1 VGVPPPTGSGS
12 AQSGRRRSAASDHGR
27 AQHAGRRVGPSTTRG
42 EILDAARGL
51 FAELGFERTTLRGV
65 AARAGVNQALIY
77 HFFPTKDDLLTATID
92 LPIDPAFI
100 TEALRG
106 HPGHEGEEL
115 IRRAL
120 AAWRQPAVLQGF
132 QALLR
137 AGISHDHAAGMLRD
151 LLSTTLLNAFAE
163 FTDRPDARL
172 RAALVGSQLAGIAL
186 LRFMIGVEALAEAD
200 DETIIAAVGPTL
212 QRYLTGEMR

>member
-1 VGVPPPTGSGS
+1 
-12 AQSGRRRSAASDHGR
+12 
-27 AQHAGRRVGPSTTRG
+27 
-42 EILDAARGL
+42 
-51 FAELGFERTTLRGV
+51 
-65 AARAGVNQALIY
+65 
-77 HFFPTKDDLLTATID
+77 
-92 LPIDPAFI
+92 
-100 TEALRG
+100 
-106 HPGHEGEEL
+106 
-115 IRRAL
+115 
-120 AAWRQPAVLQGF
+120 
-132 QALLR
+132 
-137 AGISHDHAAGMLRD
+137 MLRD